1 MVYIHTYCMLTHIYC
16 TYLHTVYFTSILH
29 PHYVL
34 AFIPP
39 DAALK
44 SVKREVNV
52 TKIDDK
58 VETAADKLSD
68 AADKLSDAAA
78 ADEYSDAGA
87 ADDYS
92 DNEGW

>member
-1 MVYIHTYCMLTHIYC
+1 MYLPTYNS
-16 TYLHTVYFTSILH
+16 FTSILH
-29 PHYVL
+29 PRYVL
-34 AFIPP
+34 AFTHS

-92 DNEGW
+92 DNEGWLSTV

>member
-16 TYLHTVYFTSILH
+16 TYLHTVYFTSIFP

-34 AFIPP
+34 AFTDS

-44 SVKREVNV
+44 SVKREVDV
-52 TKIDDK
+52 TQIDDK
-58 VETAADKLSD
+58 VETAADKPSD
-68 AADKLSDAAA
+68 TGAADD
-78 ADEYSDAGA
+78 YSDAGA